1 VCAAFQ
7 RLQRLLLRRSAKVL
21 VRAVAVAVAGGWV
34 PLPKTSVAAVV
45 ATAVIIVA
53 GLGGVDAAVAAV
65 VVVVSKTAAR

>member
-7 RLQRLLLRRSAKVL
+7 RLQRLLLRGSAKAL
-21 VRAVAVAVAGGWV
+21 VRAVAVAGGWV